1 MGHPA
6 NPYRRLD
13 QRWHPA
19 VIREEQRLIFTIGT
33 FLLTSLPTTTFI
45 TLLWQKP

>member
-6 NPYRRLD
+6 HPDRRLD
-13 QRWHPA
+13 QRRNPA

-33 FLLTSLPTTTFI
+33 FLLTFLLTTAFI